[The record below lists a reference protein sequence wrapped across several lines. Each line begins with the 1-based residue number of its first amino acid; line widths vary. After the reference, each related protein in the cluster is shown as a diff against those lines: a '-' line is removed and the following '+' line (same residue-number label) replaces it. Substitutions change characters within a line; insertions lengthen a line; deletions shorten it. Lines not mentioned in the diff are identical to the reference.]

1 MFEMADEGFE
11 DWDADFLEKVIQV
24 EELAIAATQ
33 SKPPPPPPPVQPPQQ
48 RPLPSQQPIR
58 LGYAHEA
65 SNTCYSPPRELL
77 QRTITSKGTEYDNRS
92 SVSQPTNGVAAVAP
106 VVRSS
111 RSARGGGSGSDSE
124 ISKLKKELERVTKLL
139 SKRVGIEALNLAEH
153 ECLELQLRKEREKK
167 EVQLQSATFPKEAR
181 SSKAY
186 GLRNSNLDLTDPSQD
201 CAGVSACCLK
211 QNASNEQERL
221 QSGRGSS
228 SYHAKGVQTEV
239 EIDDMPVPPD
249 RETASCNSLLKKLK
263 AIRHSSTDLY
273 SGRYLVSKLLVVC
286 ATELQVLFGYSKST
300 TSSKA
305 KEAVNDGNPSHVIS
319 VVDDKLTCSDAAKV
333 TRFYIAVTKMSNGMV
348 QFESF
353 FQDLL
358 ELCYIQDAVILLS
371 SVSILH
377 VVLLHFA
384 GYQGTSTRYL
394 TVISI
399 YSLYL
404 DYCASEAITDDS
416 AFYGTESIKNRYHKH
431 YGADYLHVTDTAPSC
446 IEWFS
451 LFQLMHQ
458 ISHSATD
465 EPILYEAVSVMNVIL
480 KRYGPSQRERY
491 GQITVFQT
499 VPKLL
504 KKEAGLRVQKE
515 AVHLLYLLVN
525 CPTVLASL
533 YSGFKENMPSSNSE
547 NDAPAFKGLSSLFAG
562 LEDCLMCGGTVL
574 QALEVQRNAIILV
587 SYLVFFGTSYFDV
600 LWSSTTCNKTGFL
613 VLILR
618 VLSSEMDPE
627 VFNPC
632 ELTDILKER
641 TLLARESLIFL
652 NRIVSHPN
660 FSSPALQAL
669 TSTRD
674 VASLIVETTSRLS
687 RKGKSTWQDDVT
699 TKQMLENEIPDLAR
713 RLYRRV
719 CAFLGDNVS
728 L

>member
-65 SNTCYSPPRELL
+65 FNTCYSPPRELL

-139 SKRVGIEALNLAEH
+139 SKRVGIEALNLPEH

-186 GLRNSNLDLTDPSQD
+186 DLRNSNLDLTDPSQD

-273 SGRYLVSKLLVVC
+273 SGRYLVSKLFVVC
-286 ATELQVLFGYSKST
+286 ATELQVLFGYSKSI

-333 TRFYIAVTKMSNGMV
+333 TRFYIAVTK
-348 QFESF
+348 
-353 FQDLL
+353 
-358 ELCYIQDAVILLS
+358 AVILLS

-384 GYQGTSTRYL
+384 GYQGTSTR
-394 TVISI
+394 
-399 YSLYL
+399 

-687 RKGKSTWQDDVT
+687 RKGKSTWQDDGT

>member
-1 MFEMADEGFE
+1 MADEGFE

-333 TRFYIAVTKMSNGMV
+333 TRFYIAVTK
-348 QFESF
+348 
-353 FQDLL
+353 
-358 ELCYIQDAVILLS
+358 AVILLS

-384 GYQGTSTRYL
+384 GYQGTSTSAL
-394 TVISI
+394 
-399 YSLYL
+399 YSG
-404 DYCASEAITDDS
+404 I
-416 AFYGTESIKNRYHKH
+416 I
-431 YGADYLHVTDTAPSC
+431 V
-446 IEWFS
+446 
-451 LFQLMHQ
+451 QLMHQ

>member
-77 QRTITSKGTEYDNRS
+77 QMTITSKGTEYDNRS

-186 GLRNSNLDLTDPSQD
+186 DLRNSNLDLTDPSQD

-273 SGRYLVSKLLVVC
+273 SGRYLVSKLFVVC

-305 KEAVNDGNPSHVIS
+305 KEAVNDGNPSHAIS

-333 TRFYIAVTKMSNGMV
+333 TRFYIAVTKCT
-348 QFESF
+348 
-353 FQDLL
+353 LL
-358 ELCYIQDAVILLS
+358 
-371 SVSILH
+371 
-377 VVLLHFA
+377 
-384 GYQGTSTRYL
+384 R
-394 TVISI
+394 
-399 YSLYL
+399 

-446 IEWFS
+446 IKWFS

-574 QALEVQRNAIILV
+574 QVDYVSLYSNAKKNNEKAAR
-587 SYLVFFGTSYFDV
+587 GKQHDQN
-600 LWSSTTCNKTGFL
+600 ST
-613 VLILR
+613 
-618 VLSSEMDPE
+618 
-627 VFNPC
+627 
-632 ELTDILKER
+632 LKEKYPCNIISIDNNKLMFDMR
-641 TLLARESLIFL
+641 PEQRV
-652 NRIVSHPN
+652 R
-660 FSSPALQAL
+660 SP
-669 TSTRD
+669 
-674 VASLIVETTSRLS
+674 SRLS
-687 RKGKSTWQDDVT
+687 SALDPTQ
-699 TKQMLENEIPDLAR
+699 N
-713 RLYRRV
+713 
-719 CAFLGDNVS
+719 
-728 L
+728 

>member
-11 DWDADFLEKVIQV
+11 DWDADFLEMVIQV

-65 SNTCYSPPRELL
+65 FNTCYSPPRELL

-186 GLRNSNLDLTDPSQD
+186 DLRNSNLDLTDPSQD

-273 SGRYLVSKLLVVC
+273 SGRYLVLKLFVVC

-305 KEAVNDGNPSHVIS
+305 KEAVNDGNPSHAIS

-358 ELCYIQDAVILLS
+358 ELCYIQDCTLL
-371 SVSILH
+371 
-377 VVLLHFA
+377 
-384 GYQGTSTRYL
+384 R
-394 TVISI
+394 
-399 YSLYL
+399 

-458 ISHSATD
+458 ISHNATD

-533 YSGFKENMPSSNSE
+533 YSGFKESMPSSNSE

-618 VLSSEMDPE
+618 VLSTEMDPE

-687 RKGKSTWQDDVT
+687 RKGKSTWQDDGT